1 MNTKVKGC
9 DAESLK
15 EAAQLIR
22 EGQLVAF
29 PTETVYGLG
38 GNGFDREAALAI
50 FAAKR
55 RPADNPLIEHIA
67 SWDMLDKLVTH
78 VPEKAKA
85 AMEAFWPGPFTC
97 VLPAADQVPRTVTA
111 GLDTVAVRWPDHP
124 VAQQLIA
131 EAGVPIAA
139 PSANASGRPSP
150 TCAQDV
156 FEDMEDRIPMIL
168 DGGPC
173 RVGVESTVVS
183 FLEEIPMILRPGG
196 VTWEELTALL
206 GEVKIHQSALAAL
219 ENAEAAP
226 SPGMKHK
233 HYAPKAKVTVV
244 RGENAAQA
252 MLRAYDGKRAEG
264 AKPWLLV
271 SEQSSALC
279 GARHALCYGK
289 GGEDL
294 AANLFHSL
302 RLLDARGASHIY
314 CEAVDTEGIGLA
326 AMNRLLRAAEFD
338 IIDL

>member
-1 MNTKVKGC
+1 MNTKLTGC
-9 DAESLK
+9 SLENLK
-15 EAAQLIR
+15 EAAQLIQR
-22 EGQLVAF
+22 GELVAF

-38 GNGFDREAALAI
+38 GNGLDREAALAI
-50 FAAKR
+50 FAAKG
-55 RPADNPLIEHIA
+55 RPADNPLIEHIVGYE
-67 SWDMLDKLVTH
+67 MLGTLVTQ
-78 VPEKAKA
+78 VPEKAKV
-85 AMEAFWPGPFTC
+85 AMEAFWPGPLTC
-97 VLPAADQVPRTVTA
+97 VLPASRVVPKSVTA
-111 GLDTVAVRWPDHP
+111 GLETVAVRWPEHP
-124 VAQQLIA
+124 VAQALIR

-156 FEDMEDRIPMIL
+156 REDMEGRIPMIL

-183 FLEEIPMILRPGG
+183 FLGEIPMILRPGG

-206 GEVKIHQSALAAL
+206 GKVEVHQSALEAL
-219 ENAEAAP
+219 KDAGAAP
-226 SPGMKHK
+226 SPGMRHK

-244 RGENAAQA
+244 RGPGAAQR
-252 MLRAYDGKRAEG
+252 MLEAYDREKQAGG
-264 AKPWLLV
+264 KPWLLI
-271 SEQSSALC
+271 SQKSSGMC
-279 GARHALCYGK
+279 GARHALCYGE
-289 GGEDL
+289 GGADL

-302 RLLDARGASHIY
+302 RILDGREATHIF